1 MNYVQH
7 TLSSYRYNDLQQQHL
22 RAGVAATQPEVDP
35 PTVATEETVL
45 TLNQTNNVLNPY

>member
-1 MNYVQH
+1 MYNIHYRHIQ
-7 TLSSYRYNDLQQQHL
+7 RYNDQQQHHL